1 MGNVSG
7 VVASDDFSFSEDQT
21 IPMKANNTNFLL
33 VNNENGFEN
42 FQAEGIIG
50 LNLDNTPIKK
60 NIIYRLYEQNQ
71 ISSPRFSLFLSSV
84 SDSRL
89 YIGDYSQNTAISGF
103 YRQMHFCAVDRKST
117 NWSCNINAVEV
128 NKKSFSIESKFT
140 LDSGI
145 SYLIIPISDFKIIK
159 KQIIEETNSDCIFN
173 ENHQLLC
180 RCASPDIFP
189 NLHLKTEGGSFEIK
203 LNKLIDFYPKMTYSC
218 RFEVFVDMNNYDNWV
233 FGANVMKDT
242 LFSFDI
248 ATRKIGFYQNPDVKA
263 FANKENLVIYTEE
276 NGDPKIGYMFALA
289 FIFLLLYA
297 IIKCSNNEKFM
308 SGNTTNESFELAH
321 GPSSKGNNKIEMLKK
336 DLHNRNNSEDFD
348 KYAEY
353 KNLEEKNLKSNLNS
367 NTNHIRTNLNNAN
380 NNINSK
386 VLNDS
391 YEMKNKISDNSVD
404 ISDGNNSDVNMK
416 KSKNEK
422 YKFLK
427 KDMKVKN
434 EKVENLIDEK

>member
-7 VVASDDFSFSEDQT
+7 TVASDDLSFSEDET
-21 IPMKANNTNFLL
+21 IPMQANNTNFLL
-33 VNNENGFEN
+33 VNHQNGFEN
-42 FQAEGIIG
+42 FQAEGLIG
-50 LNLDNTPIKK
+50 LNLHDTQNKK
-60 NIIYRLYEQNQ
+60 NLIYRLYEQGQ
-71 ISSPRFSLFLSSV
+71 ISSPRFSLFLSSG
-84 SDSRL
+84 SESRL
-89 YIGDYSQNTAISGF
+89 YIGDYSQNTAISGL
-103 YRQMHFCAVDRKST
+103 YRQMRFCAVERKSA
-117 NWSCNINAVEV
+117 NWSCAVSAVEV
-128 NKKSFSIESKFT
+128 NKKSFAIESKFT

-180 RCASPDIFP
+180 RCATPDIFP
-189 NLHLKTEGGSFEIK
+189 DLRLKTEGGSFEIK

-233 FGANVMKDT
+233 LGANVMKDS

-248 ATRKIGFYQNPDVKA
+248 SARKIGFYQNPDVKA
-263 FANKENLVIYTEE
+263 FANKENLVIYTED
-276 NGDPKIGYMFALA
+276 NADPKIGYMFALG
-289 FIFLLLYA
+289 FIFVMLYA

-308 SGNTTNESFELAH
+308 SGNSANESFELTQ
-321 GPSSKGNNKIEMLKK
+321 GPGSAVAGNKMEMGKK
-336 DLHNRNNSEDFD
+336 DFQNRKSDDFE
-348 KYAEY
+348 KYAGY
-353 KNLEEKNLKSNLNS
+353 KNVEENNLKSNLSIND
-367 NTNHIRTNLNNAN
+367 NKNVN
-380 NNINSK
+380 NNVNSK

-391 YEMKNKISDNSVD
+391 FDDVRNKIREKSLE
-404 ISDGNNSDVNMK
+404 ISDGNKSGVGSK

-427 KDMKVKN
+427 KDIEVKN